1 MLLICLLIGVYFGFF
16 KVSKNVKDYLIG
28 SKDMTVWPVTISL
41 VVSIVSGISFL
52 GLPAEIYVF
61 GIQYFYLI
69 LNDVWL
75 GIIGNYIYLPVF
87 MDLRLT
93 SNYEYLELRFDK
105 SLRRLGSILFII
117 YMILWLPCVIHVP
130 ALALNQVTG
139 INTHTITP
147 IICAVCIFYTSM
159 GGIRAIIWTDFLLA
173 FLMVCSMLLV
183 LIKATWEVGGVGT
196 VVERNMASGRLEYPD
211 MELSLTKRLTFP
223 TILIGGTF
231 NIISD
236 GMITQVMMQRYM
248 SLPTLK
254 DAKKVTWLFFVIRT
268 LFMGLCA
275 CAGLVIYATY
285 FNCDPVSTNVVSAKD
300 QLLPLL
306 VVDTLKDFPGAAG
319 LFLAGVFS
327 ASLSSLSGGLNSL
340 AAVILEDCVKPVF
353 TQLSQK
359 QEQIIVKSVVLV
371 TGVVIVG
378 LAVIVAKMGQILQLY
393 VTLESISFGPLLG
406 MFTLGILFPCAN
418 SKGAFYAGLSGLF
431 FMGWIGGQSMIASS
445 NIHYP
450 EKPVFT
456 DGCTFNITEPLG
468 PPPTLD
474 DYDETNVFFMYRI
487 TFVLYTTM
495 GTIFTIVIGLIISYF
510 TGFNK
515 IEDVNPLHLAPFL
528 RPKIVDTKAFD
539 NKRPYVEKAD
549 SNICMEEVV
558 DLLNKRN
565 NSSCKEKEKYNT

>member
-1 MLLICLLIGVYFGFF
+1 M
-16 KVSKNVKDYLIG
+16 
-28 SKDMTVWPVTISL
+28 
-41 VVSIVSGISFL
+41 VSGISFL
-52 GLPAEIYVF
+52 GLPAEVYVF

-93 SNYEYLELRFDK
+93 SNFEYLELRFDK

-117 YMILWLPCVIHVP
+117 CMILWLPCVIHVP
-130 ALALNQVTG
+130 ALALNQVAG
-139 INTHTITP
+139 IKTHTITP

-173 FLMVCSMLLV
+173 FLMVCSVLLV
-183 LIKATWEVGGVGT
+183 IIKATWEVGGVGK
-196 VVERNMASGRLEYPD
+196 VIERNMSSGRLEYPD
-211 MELSLTKRLTFP
+211 LELSLTKRLTFP
-223 TILIGGTF
+223 AILVGGAI

-236 GMITQVMMQRYM
+236 GMVTQTMMQRYV

-254 DAKKVTWLFFVIRT
+254 EAKKVTWLFFIVRT

-306 VVDTLKDFPGAAG
+306 VVDTLKGFPGAAG

-340 AAVILEDCVKPVF
+340 ATVILEDCVKPVF
-353 TQLSQK
+353 KQMTSK
-359 QEQIIVKSVVLV
+359 QEQIIVKLVVLA
-371 TGVVIVG
+371 TGVLTVG
-378 LAVIVAKMGQILQLY
+378 LAVIVAKMGQILQLN
-393 VTLESISFGPLLG
+393 VTLESITFGPLFG

-418 SKGAFYAGLSGLF
+418 AKGAFYAGLSGLC
-431 FMGWIGGQSMIASS
+431 FMGWISSQAMIASA

-456 DGCTFNITEPLG
+456 DGCTFNITEPITL
-468 PPPTLD
+468 PPTLD
-474 DYDETNVFFMYRI
+474 DYDETNIFFVYRI

-515 IEDVNPLHLAPFL
+515 IEDVNPLYLAPFL
-528 RPKIVDTKAFD
+528 RPKTVDIKTFD
-539 NKRPYVEKAD
+539 NKRQNNEKVD
-549 SNICMEEVV
+549 SNMCLEEVV
-558 DLLNKRN
+558 DLLNKTK
-565 NSSCKEKEKYNT
+565 SSRCTEKENYHT

>member
-1 MLLICLLIGVYFGFF
+1 MLLICLVIGIYFGFI

-41 VVSIVSGISFL
+41 VVSMVSGISFL
-52 GLPAEIYVF
+52 GLPAEVYVF
-61 GIQYFYLI
+61 GIQYFYVI

-75 GIIGNYIYLPVF
+75 AIIGNYIYLPVF

-93 SNYEYLELRFDK
+93 SSFEYLELRFDK
-105 SLRRLGSILFII
+105 CLRRLGSILYLIC
-117 YMILWLPCVIHVP
+117 MLLWLACVIHVA

-139 INTHTITP
+139 IKTHTITP

-173 FLMVCSMLLV
+173 FLMVCSILLV

-196 VVERNMASGRLEYPD
+196 VVERNMDSGRLEYPD

-223 TILIGGTF
+223 TILIGGAI
-231 NIISD
+231 NILNE
-236 GMITQVMMQRYM
+236 GMVTQVMMQRYM

-254 DAKKVTWLFFVIRT
+254 DGKKVTWLFFIIRT
-268 LFMGLCA
+268 LLMGLCA
-275 CAGLVIYATY
+275 CTGLVIYATY
-285 FNCDPVSTNVVSAKD
+285 FNCDPVSTNIVSAKD
-300 QLLPLL
+300 QLLPLI

-340 AAVILEDCVKPVF
+340 ATVILEDCVKPVF
-353 TQLSQK
+353 TQLTPK

-371 TGVVIVG
+371 TGVFTVG
-378 LAVIVAKMGQILQLY
+378 LATIVGRLGQILQLS
-393 VTLESISFGPLLG
+393 VTLESITYGPLFG

-418 SKGAFYAGLSGLF
+418 AKGAFYAGLSGLF

-474 DYDETNVFFMYRI
+474 DYDETNLFFMYRI

-528 RPKIVDTKAFD
+528 RPKIVDTKTFE
-539 NKRPYVEKAD
+539 NKRQYVEKVD
-549 SNICMEEVV
+549 TNICLEEAV
-558 DLLNKRN
+558 DLLNKTKS
-565 NSSCKEKEKYNT
+565 SSCTEK